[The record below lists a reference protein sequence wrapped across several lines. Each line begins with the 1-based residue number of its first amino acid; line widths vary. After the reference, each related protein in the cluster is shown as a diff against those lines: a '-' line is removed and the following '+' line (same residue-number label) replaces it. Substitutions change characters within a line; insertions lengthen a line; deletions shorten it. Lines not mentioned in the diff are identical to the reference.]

1 MKALSGYVSSRATP
15 AHGSTRRTVAVI
27 AYKASADAVSKT
39 ATLVV
44 MIVAARTLPAPDFG
58 VLALAMTTGWLLS
71 VASDAGL
78 PLDLSK
84 QIARTATDGARP
96 PFALVRDTMR
106 LRLAFAAVAALAG
119 AAAGAALVPRSWL
132 PAFVLV
138 VLAQLLNATLETL
151 AHAFR
156 GLGRSEVDASVS
168 LVQRSV
174 GAVAACTVLAMW
186 PSLLWVGVAL
196 IAPPALALAVS
207 SIVAWRLT
215 AHDASGT
222 GPNPLRARFARE
234 IAPVGVAIVLS
245 ALYFRCDVYF
255 VSRWHGLETVGMYN
269 AAFRIVEALRLLP
282 AAVMAVMFPLFCQS
296 RSWSPLTGV
305 LWALGP
311 AAVILAALVYIGA
324 APVMTTM
331 YGDPFGAAAPALQL
345 LALSIP
351 LFFVNYALTHQVIAW
366 DGQRAYLRI
375 TAAALVANIG
385 ANLLLIPT
393 GGMQGAA
400 IATLL
405 TEVVVAAGCGWALLR
420 GRPDRRGKPA
430 LGRPVA
436 LEVPR
441 ASGEGL

>member
-1 MKALSGYVSSRATP
+1 
-15 AHGSTRRTVAVI
+15 VI
-27 AYKASADAVSKT
+27 AYKASADAASKA
-39 ATLVV
+39 ATLFV
-44 MIVAARTLPAPDFG
+44 MIAAARALPAPEFG

-84 QIARTATDGARP
+84 QIAQAVADGTRP

-106 LRLAFAAVAALAG
+106 LRLALAAGAAVAG

-132 PAFVLV
+132 LAFVLV

-168 LVQRSV
+168 LVQRSL
-174 GAVAACTVLAMW
+174 GAGAACTVLALW

-196 IAPPALALAVS
+196 MVPPAIALVVS
-207 SIVAWRLT
+207 LIVAWRLT

-222 GPNPLRARFARE
+222 RPKPLRARFARE
-234 IAPVGVAIVLS
+234 IAPVGIAMVLS

-269 AAFRIVEALRLLP
+269 AAFRIVEALRLVP
-282 AAVMAVMFPLFCQS
+282 AAVMAVMFPAFCRS
-296 RSWSPLTGV
+296 RGWSPLAGV
-305 LWALGP
+305 LWALGS
-311 AAVILAALVYIGA
+311 AAVVVAAIVYMGA
-324 APVMTTM
+324 APLMTVI
-331 YGDPFGAAAPALQL
+331 YGGPFGAAAPALQL
-345 LALSIP
+345 LALSVP

-375 TAAALVANIG
+375 TAAALAANIG

-393 GGMQGAA
+393 GGMRGAA

-405 TEVVVAAGCGWALLR
+405 TEVVVAAGCGWALVR
-420 GRPDRRGKPA
+420 GLPDRRGA
-430 LGRPVA
+430 RTRRRTVA
-436 LEVPR
+436 LDVPK
-441 ASGEGL
+441 ASEEGL